1 MRKVMVSPGL
11 VFRTGINKWQAMSL
25 LALWLVLAGVPA
37 RAQQQNARDVIQSVD
52 EDDDDDRPWVEG
64 VPLEHR
70 RQAYALFLEGNTIIK
85 DGLFPRAVEK
95 YKAALDLWEH
105 PAFHYNLGIA
115 QMNLDQIVDAYQR
128 FQAARQHGPRPI
140 GEDKYKQAQVYLNL
154 LGNQLAEIEVI
165 CEEPDAE
172 VVLDGKIL
180 FRGPGRQHV
189 LVRPGGHR
197 AEAVKPGR
205 LPDGRQLVL
214 DPGSRKIVTLAPQL
228 PLHLSTTRRWPQ
240 SLPWAVAGAGA
251 VVLAAAGGMDF
262 YSSRLFHRFDG
273 EFDELCP
280 AAVGC
285 KDSEV
290 PRDLRAK
297 LDRAYTWQWAARAT
311 YVAGGLT
318 VATSAALLYLNRER
332 IVQERRPDAAAGLS
346 LKPMLVP
353 QGAGMSVYL
362 RF

>member
-1 MRKVMVSPGL
+1 MRKVMFSPGL

-240 SLPWAVAGAGA
+240 SLPWAVAGAGVMA
-251 VVLAAAGGMDF
+251 LGGAGIMDQR
-262 YSSRLFHRFDG
+262 SSTLFDRFDRG
-273 EFDELCP
+273 FDQLCP
-280 AAVGC
+280 GAFGC
-285 KDSEV
+285 MDQQISGE
-290 PRDLRAK
+290 LRAP
-297 LDRAYTWQWAARAT
+297 LDHARTWQWAARAT

-332 IVQERRPDAAAGLS
+332 IVHERRPDGSGRVS
-346 LKPMLVP
+346 LNPMLMP
-353 QGAGMSVYL
+353 HGAAVSAQL